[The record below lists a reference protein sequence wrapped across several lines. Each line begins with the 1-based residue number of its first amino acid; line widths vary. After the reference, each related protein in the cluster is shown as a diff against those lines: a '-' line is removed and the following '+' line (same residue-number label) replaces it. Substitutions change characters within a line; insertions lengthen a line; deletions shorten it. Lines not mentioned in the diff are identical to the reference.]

1 MNNNLQMAFPWI
13 RVLSIVAKWS
23 QIAEGILQIIAEQF
37 HGGVFRVH
45 GHHDWLCKILQKN

>member
-13 RVLSIVAKWS
+13 RVLSIVARWS

-37 HGGVFRVH
+37 HGEVFRVH
-45 GHHDWLCKILQKN
+45 GHHDWLYKILQKN